1 MKSISEQLKDCDQ
14 KNLNS
19 LKLNLKRD
27 FPRNMNMYAA
37 AFLTNIVRIA
47 QSTLKELEISYLTC
61 NVLNSIGFF

>member
-27 FPRNMNMYAA
+27 FPGNMNMYAA